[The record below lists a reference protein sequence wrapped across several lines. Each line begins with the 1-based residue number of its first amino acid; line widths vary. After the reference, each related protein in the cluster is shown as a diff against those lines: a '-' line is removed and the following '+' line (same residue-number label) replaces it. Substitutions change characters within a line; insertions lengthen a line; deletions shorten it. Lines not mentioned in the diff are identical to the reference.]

1 MTRRAVSLAL
11 AASAGAQDVLE
22 RKPPVADVRIPYG
35 SDVNQFGDLR
45 VPPGTGPH
53 PLVINIHGGFWKAA
67 YSLEHNGHLCEALRK
82 RGVATWSI
90 EYRRIA
96 QPGGGWPGTFDD
108 VKAAAEYALNL
119 PKNQPIDPSRVI
131 AMGHSAG
138 GHLAL
143 WLAAESRWLQG
154 AISLAGVADLRKAH
168 ALRLSQGIVDTFLGG
183 SPEQVPDRYGS
194 ASPMERLPIG
204 KPMTLIH
211 GEKDNIVPIEIARG
225 FEAAARKA
233 GDAVK
238 LHALA
243 NTGHFEL
250 IDPRSS
256 QWATV
261 ERSVLE
267 MLRMA

>member
-11 AASAGAQDVLE
+11 AASARAQDVLQ
-22 RKPPVADVRIPYG
+22 RKAPAADVRIPYG
-35 SDVNQFGDLR
+35 GDPNQFADLR
-45 VPPGTGPH
+45 VPSGTGPH
-53 PLVINIHGGFWKAA
+53 PLAINIHGGFWKAA
-67 YSLEHNGHLCEALRK
+67 YNLEHNGHLCEALRK

-90 EYRRIA
+90 EYRRIGQA
-96 QPGGGWPGTFDD
+96 GGGWPGTFDD
-108 VKAAAEYALNL
+108 VKAAAAYALNL

-143 WLAAESRWLQG
+143 WLAAELPWLLG
-154 AISLAGVADLRKAH
+154 AISLAGVADLRKAY
-168 ALRLSQGIVDTFLGG
+168 ALKLSQGIVGTFLGG
-183 SPEQVPDRYGS
+183 APEEEPDRYRL
-194 ASPMERLPIG
+194 ASPIERLPIG

-211 GEKDNIVPIEIARG
+211 GEKDTIVPIEIARG
-225 FEAAARKA
+225 FEARARKA

-243 NTGHFEL
+243 GAGHFEL
-250 IDPRSS
+250 IDPATP

-261 ERSVLE
+261 ERSVFE